1 MKHLEPDV
9 SGTVFDDPTPELTR
23 VYADALLGAAEAVGQ
38 SDQVL
43 GELEE
48 LISDVW
54 DGQPGFESL
63 MTTAAVDGAEK
74 ARILNEAF
82 GAIASPTVLNFLL
95 VLNRRGRLSLL
106 RPVARQARASWNQRG
121 GRIPVVVRSA
131 VELDE
136 AQQSALR
143 DRLTLLLSATPILQL
158 EVDPSLIGGLV
169 IQVGDHIYDASV
181 RSMYVEKMRNRLIEE
196 RTHEVL
202 SMSHTFSTP

>member
-1 MKHLEPDV
+1 MNHLEPDV
-9 SGTVFDDPTPELTR
+9 SGTVFDDPAPELTR
-23 VYADALLGAAEAVGQ
+23 VYADALLGAAETAGQ
-38 SDQVL
+38 PDELL

-63 MTTAAVDGAEK
+63 MTSAAVDGAEK

-82 GAIASPTVLNFLL
+82 SASASSTVLNFLL
-95 VLNRRGRLSLL
+95 VLNRHGRLGLL
-106 RPVARQARASWNQRG
+106 RQVARQARASWNQRG

-131 VELDE
+131 VALDE
-136 AQQSALR
+136 AQQAALR
-143 DRLTLLLSATPILQL
+143 DRLTSLLNAHPILQL
-158 EVDPSLIGGLV
+158 EVDPALIGGLV

-181 RSMYVEKMRNRLIEE
+181 RSMYVERMRNRLVEE
-196 RTHEVL
+196 RTHELL